1 MKAQIKFRMPDGTD
15 WYVNKTFN
23 DRQHLDNYMSKVE
36 RDKDCFVDEVWYD
49 ESEVHSGEPHKT
61 NRDEQ

>member
-15 WYVNKTFN
+15 WYVNKEFN
-23 DRQHLDNYMSKVE
+23 DKKHLDNYMSKVE

-49 ESEVHSGEPHKT
+49 ESEVHPSEPHK
-61 NRDEQ
+61 NKEI